1 MKKKILAFLQF
12 TRGERQA
19 LAVCLMLILL
29 LYTLPRLLPDPPL
42 PNIVPGQA
50 DTLAIMPQLPV
61 RTLFPFDPNTL
72 DSAGWLALGLPPRT
86 IHNLLRYRSKGGRF
100 RTAAAIGKIWG
111 MDSAL
116 VRQLIPFV
124 RIAAAAPQERY
135 PARIIPVIDINTAS
149 QSDWE
154 ALPGIGPASAARIL
168 SQRERF
174 QGFARWE
181 ELQSIYGIADTVWT
195 KLKPYLRLVPGTIPR
210 QNLNHASAAVIE
222 RKTGISSLVAKGI
235 VAFRQQ
241 EGRIYAYEDL
251 LRVPG
256 MSPEWLLHLQAVFI
270 LE

>member
-12 TRGERQA
+12 TRGERKA

-29 LYTLPRLLPDPPL
+29 FYTIPRLLPEPPL
-42 PNIVPGQA
+42 PTIAPVQA
-50 DTLAIMPQLPV
+50 DTMATIPRLPA

-86 IHNLLRYRSKGGRF
+86 IQNLLRYRSKGGRF
-100 RTAAAIGKIWG
+100 RTAEAIGKIWG

-116 VRQLIPFV
+116 ARQLMPFV
-124 RIAAAAPQERY
+124 RIAIAAPQDRY
-135 PARIIPVIDINTAS
+135 PARVIPVIDINTAT

-154 ALPGIGPASAARIL
+154 ALPGIGPASAARIIT
-168 SQRERF
+168 QRERF

-181 ELQSIYGIADTVWT
+181 ELQRIYGIADTVWL
-195 KLKPYLRLVPGTIPR
+195 KIKPYLRLVPATIPR
-210 QNLNHASAAVIE
+210 LNLNHASAAVIE
-222 RKTGISSLVAKGI
+222 QKTGMSSLVAKGI
-235 VAFRQQ
+235 VAFRHQ
-241 EGRIYAYEDL
+241 EGRIYSYEEL

-256 MSPEWLLHLQAVFI
+256 MSPEWLLHLQAVFT